1 MSMDDFI
8 KTLSEEQKQALL
20 RALSGGSFTPE
31 EPFTTHPPFI
41 DGSQEPISEA
51 VDGDFTMNKGRTS
64 RQRTPIVARENT
76 WTDTGEAKDVTTPE
90 VTRTPRNRQP
100 PKKKEVRC
108 HSCGKTFSVSPS
120 VMFGEY
126 YRCDRC
132 CGVA

>member
-1 MSMDDFI
+1 MSMNEFVDTLTDEQRAALLKALTGDDF
-8 KTLSEEQKQALL
+8 KPEVRKSEE
-20 RALSGGSFTPE
+20 PV
-31 EPFTTHPPFI
+31 
-41 DGSQEPISEA
+41 SEA
-51 VDGDFTMNKGRTS
+51 VDGDFTMNKGRTNK
-64 RQRTPIVARENT
+64 QRTPIVARENT

>member
-1 MSMDDFI
+1 MSMNEFVDTLTDEQRAALLKALTGDDF
-8 KTLSEEQKQALL
+8 KPEVRK
-20 RALSGGSFTPE
+20 PE
-31 EPFTTHPPFI
+31 EPV
-41 DGSQEPISEA
+41 SEA
-51 VDGDFTMNKGRTS
+51 VDGDFTMNKGRTNK
-64 RQRTPIVARENT
+64 QRTPIVARENT